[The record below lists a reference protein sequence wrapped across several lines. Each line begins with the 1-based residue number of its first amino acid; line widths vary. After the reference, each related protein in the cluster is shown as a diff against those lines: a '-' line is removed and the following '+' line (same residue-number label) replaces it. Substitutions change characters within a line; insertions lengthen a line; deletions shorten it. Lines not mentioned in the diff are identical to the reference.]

1 MSKSNTHLSE
11 AKTDESV
18 GETMTANGRRQGR
31 LFPQIV
37 SMLPTYRCTAACENC
52 CFDSNPQVKGQIP
65 LERIL
70 KYVDEAAALETVKLF
85 VLSGGEAFLLGKN
98 LEVIIERATSLG
110 LQTRIVTNGYWATR
124 YENAVKRLSGLWA
137 AGLRELNLSTGDYHE
152 KFVPLERVIYG
163 AKAAIDLGMNVVI
176 MVESFDNSSIS
187 SENLEN
193 HPLFQE
199 IRGDGEKDSRL
210 SIIQSPWMTRGE
222 SQHGNNERYV
232 KAGDYIVPNSENL
245 VNRQNLS
252 ARRGC
257 TSVLNTLTITPYE
270 RVGACCGLPR
280 EEIPEL
286 DIGSAREEGLEKCY
300 ETGRNDFLKM
310 WLAIE
315 GPEHILAWASE
326 NDPTIE
332 WENLYGHQCDACRAV
347 YQNPKVATVIKEH
360 YREKLP
366 DVLLQFVALDK
377 AESVRTIE
385 KEPAS
390 METVR

>member
-1 MSKSNTHLSE
+1 MSKTTKNLSATKPE
-11 AKTDESV
+11 KSA
-18 GETMTANGRRQGR
+18 GEIITASGGLQKR
-31 LFPQIV
+31 LFPQVV

-65 LERIL
+65 LDRIL
-70 KYVDEAAALETVKLF
+70 RYVDEAAALETVKLF

-98 LEVIIERATSLG
+98 LEIIIEHATFLG
-110 LQTRIVTNGYWATR
+110 LQTRIVTNGYWATS
-124 YENAVKRLSGLWA
+124 YENAAKRLSRLWA
-137 AGLRELNLSTGDYHE
+137 VGLRELNLSTGDYHE

-163 AKAAIDLGMNVVI
+163 AKAAVDLGMQVVI
-176 MVESFDNSSIS
+176 MVESFDQSNIS
-187 SENLEN
+187 DESLKN
-193 HPLFQE
+193 HPLMQE
-199 IRGDGEKDSRL
+199 TLADEEKHSRL
-210 SIIQSPWMTRGE
+210 SILQSPWMTRGE
-222 SQHGNNERYV
+222 SRHGNNERHI
-232 KAGDYIVPNSENL
+232 KAGDNVAQAAENL

-326 NDPTIE
+326 YDADIE

-360 YREKLP
+360 YRDKLP

-377 AESVRTIE
+377 AEPEREIDKNSQFIQ
-385 KEPAS
+385 A
-390 METVR
+390 

>member
-1 MSKSNTHLSE
+1 MSNPTQHLSTT
-11 AKTDESV
+11 KPDESA
-18 GETMTANGRRQGR
+18 GETIKTANSHSGR

-110 LQTRIVTNGYWATR
+110 LQTRIVTNGYWATN
-124 YENAVKRLSGLWA
+124 YKNSEKRLSRLWA
-137 AGLRELNLSTGDYHE
+137 AGLRELNLSTGDYHQ
-152 KFVPLERVIYG
+152 KFVPIERVIYG
-163 AKAAIDLGMNVVI
+163 AKAAVDLGMHVVI
-176 MVESFDNSSIS
+176 MVESFDNSNID
-187 SENLEN
+187 SENLKN
-193 HPLFQE
+193 HPLIQE
-199 IRGDGEKDSRL
+199 ILADEEKDSRL
-210 SIIQSPWMTRGE
+210 SILQSPWMTRGE
-222 SQHGNNERYV
+222 SRHGNNERYI
-232 KAGDYIVPNSENL
+232 KAGDYVVPNAENL

-252 ARRGC
+252 MRRGC

-315 GPEHILAWASE
+315 GPEHILAWANE
-326 NDPTIE
+326 YDTTIE

-360 YREKLP
+360 YRDKLP
-366 DVLLQFVALDK
+366 DVLLQFLALDK
-377 AESVRTIE
+377 AESARTINN
-385 KEPAS
+385 KTACI
-390 METVR
+390 ETVR